1 MPKRLSLLLVIVS
14 ATLAL
19 GSEAVLAQTQTQ
31 AQAKK
36 KKKPTKKPAPKKP
49 APASQPATQPEV
61 EIEVTPDQPAVV
73 PSTPPVA
80 TPPSAPPAA
89 APEAAEAEPA
99 EATKTEAGKP
109 GEAKP
114 EAAVSWQDI
123 VVVTRKTFLKMN
135 RLELVPMVQITLNDN
150 MIRHYG
156 ITGQL
161 NYWLTD
167 VLAVGV
173 EGQLFRHQFLE
184 PYDLVATAYRRLP
197 TLNQYNF
204 GASLN
209 FHYVPFYAKF
219 AVFNAG
225 IVHWEGMITAG
236 VGVTQSE
243 IIPRDPQFPGW
254 TNMLITP
261 NVGFTSRFF
270 LFSWLTFDLGV
281 RDYIFVDKF
290 ESVNRM
296 TADVEAAK
304 ANATSQLINHVMFTA
319 GVSFWIPP
327 SFSYTTFR

>member
-1 MPKRLSLLLVIVS
+1 MPKRLSLLLLIVS

-19 GSEAVLAQTQTQ
+19 GTEAAFAQQ
-31 AQAKK
+31 KK
-36 KKKPTKKPAPKKP
+36 KKKPAKKPPATKP
-49 APASQPATQPEV
+49 APASQPAAQPEV
-61 EIEVTPDQPAVV
+61 EIEVTPDQPAVPPTV
-73 PSTPPVA
+73 PPTA
-80 TPPSAPPAA
+80 PAA
-89 APEAAEAEPA
+89 APEAVEPEPAEPA
-99 EATKTEAGKP
+99 KTETGKP
-109 GEAKP
+109 EEKP
-114 EAAVSWQDI
+114 ETAVSWQDI
-123 VVVTRKTFLKMN
+123 VVVTRKTFLKAN
-135 RLELVPMVQITLNDN
+135 RLELVPMIQITLNDN

-156 ITGQL
+156 LTGQL

-243 IIPRDPQFPGW
+243 VIPRDPQFPGW
-254 TNMLITP
+254 TNTLITP

-270 LFSWLTFDLGV
+270 LFDWLTFDLGV

-296 TADVEAAK
+296 TADVDMAK
-304 ANATSQLINHVMFTA
+304 SNATSQLINHVMFTA

>member
-1 MPKRLSLLLVIVS
+1 VKGLIYLRNQTPEPRMPKRLSLLLVIVS

-19 GSEAVLAQTQTQ
+19 SSDAAF

-36 KKKPTKKPAPKKP
+36 KKKPAKKPAPTKP
-49 APASQPATQPEV
+49 APAPKPATQPEV
-61 EIEVTPDQPAVV
+61 EIEVQPEAPAV
-73 PSTPPVA
+73 PPA
-80 TPPSAPPAA
+80 TPPTAAPAAPPAG
-89 APEAAEAEPA
+89 APAAAEAQPA
-99 EATKTEAGKP
+99 EGKVEGAKP
-109 GEAKP
+109 GEKP

-135 RLELVPMVQITLNDN
+135 RLELVPMTQITLNDN

-156 ITGQL
+156 LAGQL

-173 EGQLFRHQFLE
+173 EGQLLRHQFLE

-219 AVFNAG
+219 AVFNTA

-243 IIPRDPQFPGW
+243 VIPRDPQFPGW
-254 TNMLITP
+254 KNTLITP
-261 NVGFTSRFF
+261 NVGFTTRFF
-270 LFSWLTFDLGV
+270 LFSWLTIDLGV

-290 ESVNRM
+290 ESV
-296 TADVEAAK
+296 
-304 ANATSQLINHVMFTA
+304 
-319 GVSFWIPP
+319 
-327 SFSYTTFR
+327 

>member
-1 MPKRLSLLLVIVS
+1 MPKRLSLLLLIVS

-19 GSEAVLAQTQTQ
+19 GPEAALAQQ
-31 AQAKK
+31 KK
-36 KKKPTKKPAPKKP
+36 KKKPAKKPPVTKK
-49 APASQPATQPEV
+49 APASQPAAPPEV
-61 EIEVTPDQPAVV
+61 EIEVTPDQPAVP
-73 PSTPPVA
+73 PSL
-80 TPPSAPPAA
+80 PPSAGPTA
-89 APEAAEAEPA
+89 APETAEPEPA
-99 EATKTEAGKP
+99 DASKAEAGKP
-109 GEAKP
+109 EEKP

-123 VVVTRKTFLKMN
+123 VVVTRKTFLKAN
-135 RLELVPMVQITLNDN
+135 RLELVPMIQITLNDN

-156 ITGQL
+156 LTGQL

-254 TNMLITP
+254 TNTLITP
-261 NVGFTSRFF
+261 NIGFTSRFF
-270 LFSWLTFDLGV
+270 LFNWLTFDLGV

-296 TADVEAAK
+296 TADVDMAK
-304 ANATSQLINHVMFTA
+304 SNATSQLINHVMFTA

>member
-1 MPKRLSLLLVIVS
+1 MHKRLSLLLVIVS
-14 ATLAL
+14 ATLAV
-19 GSEAVLAQTQTQ
+19 GSEAAYAQQ
-31 AQAKK
+31 KK
-36 KKKPTKKPAPKKP
+36 KKKPAKKPPATQP
-49 APASQPATQPEV
+49 APAPQPEV
-61 EIEVTPDQPAVV
+61 EIEVTPDQPAV
-73 PSTPPVA
+73 PPAAPPPAA
-80 TPPSAPPAA
+80 TPAPGA
-89 APEAAEAEPA
+89 APEATEAEPA
-99 EATKTEAGKP
+99 EGAKTEAGKA
-109 GEAKP
+109 EEKP
-114 EAAVSWQDI
+114 ETAVSWQDI

-156 ITGQL
+156 ATAQL

-167 VLAVGV
+167 VLAVGI
-173 EGQLFRHQFLE
+173 EGQKFGHQFLE

-197 TLNQYNF
+197 TLNKYNF

-243 IIPRDPQFPGW
+243 VIPRDPQFPGW

-261 NVGFTSRFF
+261 NVGFTTRFF
-270 LFSWLTFDLGV
+270 LFSWLTVDLGV

-290 ESVNRM
+290 EKTDRM
-296 TADVEAAK
+296 TADVDSAK
-304 ANATSQLINHVMFTA
+304 ANANSQLINHVMFTV